1 MKAAILEKQGEPLVL
16 GDIDI
21 AEPRHGEVL
30 VDVRHCG
37 VCHSDLS
44 IIEGSFPAEVPVV
57 LGHEASGVVNR
68 VGPGVT
74 HLAAG
79 DHVILSPVPPCGTCY
94 GCLRGEPG
102 TCANVAGISTNSL
115 PDGSTG
121 LSRDGERVLRGVGV
135 AAFAE
140 QVVTPAT
147 GAVKIDR
154 DVPLDVVC
162 VIGCA
167 VQTGV
172 GAVLNT
178 AQVEEGATVLVMGL
192 GGVGLSI
199 VQGARLAGASRII
212 ASDPIAARRTVASA
226 LGATDTID
234 PTTEELAARVLEMT
248 GGIGADYAF
257 DAVGRSALI
266 EAGVWATRA
275 GGTTVC
281 VGAAPIEE
289 SISISPAALFTI
301 AEKKLLGCTLGS
313 CNSLRDIPRFVD
325 LWRAGRLDLEA
336 LITERRP
343 LSEINLAADD
353 LRKGNGVRTVLN
365 LS

>member
-1 MKAAILEKQGEPLVL
+1 MKAAILEKQGEPLVI
-16 GDIDI
+16 GDVDI
-21 AEPRHGEVL
+21 AAPRAGEVR
-30 VDVRHCG
+30 VDVRYCG
-37 VCHSDLS
+37 LCHSDLS
-44 IIEGSFPAEVPVV
+44 IIDGIFPSEVPIV
-57 LGHEASGVVNR
+57 LGHEAAGVVEQ

-74 HLAAG
+74 QLAPG

-102 TCANVAGISTNSL
+102 TCANVAGISTNAL
-115 PDGSTG
+115 PDGTTG
-121 LSRDGERVLRGVGV
+121 LSRRGERVMRGVGV
-135 AAFAE
+135 AALAE
-140 QVVTPAT
+140 KVLTPAS

-154 DVPLDVVC
+154 DIPLDVVC

-178 AQVEEGATVLVMGL
+178 ARVEAGANVLVMGL
-192 GGVGLSI
+192 GGIGLSI
-199 VQGARLAGASRII
+199 VQGARLAGAARII
-212 ASDPIAARRTVASA
+212 VSDPIAARRDLAA
-226 LGATDTID
+226 RLGATDAID
-234 PTTEELAARVLEMT
+234 PAGEDLTARVMAIT

-266 EAGVWATRA
+266 TAGVWATRA

-281 VGAAPIEE
+281 VGAAPIDEA
-289 SISISPAALFTI
+289 ISIAPAALFTI

-313 CNSLRDIPRFVD
+313 CNSLRDIPRLVD

-336 LITERRP
+336 LVTAVRP
-343 LSEINLAADD
+343 LAEINEAAAD
-353 LRKGNGVRTVLN
+353 LRAGRGVRTVLQVA
-365 LS
+365 